1 VQNFPTRRKLRLPNW
16 YLNDSWIKLGENC
29 MLKGVLVGI
38 FLGILLVFVGVY
50 FYFSSGHAPVATKA
64 PEMPFEH
71 KFAHIAQD
79 AYLEKLPHLQP
90 AVPEDEKNFLEG
102 AKVYKDNCA
111 VCHGL
116 PGEPKTSIADG
127 MFPPPP
133 QLFRGTGVTDDETW
147 ETYWK
152 VSGGI
157 RMTGMPGFNDHLGET
172 KMWQVSV
179 LLKNAD
185 KISPA
190 VKAELTSSAA
200 TITTPPVQPLPLP
213 NAAPATT
220 VPPAY
225 TTTPPA
231 HN

>member
-1 VQNFPTRRKLRLPNW
+1 
-16 YLNDSWIKLGENC
+16 
-29 MLKGVLVGI
+29 MLKVLLGIVLGVLI
-38 FLGILLVFVGVY
+38 VFCGAY
-50 FYFSSGHAPVATKA
+50 FYFAMGMAPVVTKG

-71 KFAHIAQD
+71 HMAHMALH
-79 AYLEKLPHLQP
+79 AYLDKQPHP
-90 AVPEDEKNFLEG
+90 NPPIPVDEANLIEG

-116 PGEPKTSIADG
+116 PGEPKTAIADG
-127 MFPPPP
+127 MFPAPP
-133 QLFRGTGVTDDETW
+133 QLFHGTGVTDDEAW

-157 RMTGMPGFNDHLGET
+157 RMTGMPGFKGRLDDT

-190 VKAELTSSAA
+190 VKAELGTTAA
-200 TITTPPVQPLPLP
+200 PS
-213 NAAPATT
+213 NAAPA
-220 VPPAY
+220 PA
-225 TTTPPA
+225 TSAPATKTPPA
-231 HN
+231 HK

>member
-1 VQNFPTRRKLRLPNW
+1 MLR
-16 YLNDSWIKLGENC
+16 
-29 MLKGVLVGI
+29 GVL
-38 FLGILLVFVGVY
+38 LGILIGVLLIVAGTYYY
-50 FYFSSGHAPVATKA
+50 FAGGHAPVATKG

-71 KFAHIAQD
+71 RLAHIAQD
-79 AYLEKLPHLQP
+79 AYLNKLPHLQSP
-90 AVPEDEKNFLEG
+90 VAEDEKNFIEG
-102 AKVYKDNCA
+102 AKVYKENCA

-116 PGEPKTSIADG
+116 PGEPKTTIADG

-133 QLFRGTGVTDDETW
+133 QLFRGTGVTDDEAW

-157 RMTGMPGFNDHLGET
+157 RMTGMPAFADHLGET

-179 LLKNAD
+179 LVKNAD

-190 VKAELTSSAA
+190 VKAELASAA
-200 TITTPPVQPLPLP
+200 GTSALPQAAAPTAMTPAPAAATPPP
-213 NAAPATT
+213 
-220 VPPAY
+220 
-225 TTTPPA
+225 

>member
-1 VQNFPTRRKLRLPNW
+1 
-16 YLNDSWIKLGENC
+16 
-29 MLKGVLVGI
+29 MLKGIVVGI
-38 FLGILLVFVGVY
+38 LLGVLLVFVGGY
-50 FYFSSGHAPVATKA
+50 FYFASGQAPVATKG

-71 KFAHIAQD
+71 KLAHIALD
-79 AYLEKLPHLQP
+79 AYLNKLPHPNP
-90 AVPEDEKNFLEG
+90 AVPADEANFLEG
-102 AKVYKDNCA
+102 AKVYKENCA

-116 PGEPKTSIADG
+116 PGEPKTTIAEG

-133 QLFRGTGVTDDETW
+133 QLFRGTGVTDDEVW

-157 RMTGMPGFNDHLGET
+157 RMTGMPGFSERLGET

-190 VKAELTSSAA
+190 VKAELTSAPTPVPVA
-200 TITTPPVQPLPLP
+200 TAPAPAP
-213 NAAPATT
+213 APAT
-220 VPPAY
+220 PAQK
-225 TTTPPA
+225 
-231 HN
+231 

>member
-1 VQNFPTRRKLRLPNW
+1 MLR
-16 YLNDSWIKLGENC
+16 
-29 MLKGVLVGI
+29 GVL
-38 FLGILLVFVGVY
+38 LGILLGILLIVAGTYYY
-50 FYFSSGHAPVATKA
+50 FAGGHAPVATKA

-71 KFAHIAQD
+71 RLAHIAQD
-79 AYLEKLPHLQP
+79 AYLNKLPHLQSP
-90 AVPEDEKNFLEG
+90 VPEDETNFLAG

-111 VCHGL
+111 MCHGL
-116 PGEPKTSIADG
+116 PGEPKTTIADG

-157 RMTGMPGFNDHLGET
+157 RMTGMPAFSEHLGET

-190 VKAELTSSAA
+190 VKAELASTPA
-200 TITTPPVQPLPLP
+200 TQTPATPPVALQAP
-213 NAAPATT
+213 AAPA
-220 VPPAY
+220 
-225 TTTPPA
+225 

>member
-1 VQNFPTRRKLRLPNW
+1 
-16 YLNDSWIKLGENC
+16 
-29 MLKGVLVGI
+29 MLKGILVGI
-38 FLGILLVFVGVY
+38 LLGFVFVFLGIY
-50 FYFSSGHAPVATKA
+50 FYFSSGRAPVATKS

-71 KFAHIAQD
+71 KLAHIAQD
-79 AYLEKLPHLQP
+79 AYLDKLPHLQSP
-90 AVPEDEKNFLEG
+90 VAEDEANFLAG
-102 AKVYKDNCA
+102 AKVYKENCA

-116 PGEPKTSIADG
+116 PGEPKTAIANG

-133 QLFRGTGVTDDETW
+133 QLFRGTGVTDDEAW

-157 RMTGMPGFNDHLGET
+157 RMTGMPGFNEHLGET

-185 KISPA
+185 KISPT
-190 VKAELTSSAA
+190 VKAELTGEPATSSPTPTSTPAASAPAPAA
-200 TITTPPVQPLPLP
+200 TP
-213 NAAPATT
+213 AAP
-220 VPPAY
+220 
-225 TTTPPA
+225 

>member
-1 VQNFPTRRKLRLPNW
+1 
-16 YLNDSWIKLGENC
+16 
-29 MLKGVLVGI
+29 MLKGIVVGI
-38 FLGILLVFVGVY
+38 LLGVLLVFVGGY
-50 FYFSSGHAPVATKA
+50 FYFASGQAPVATKG

-71 KFAHIAQD
+71 KLAHIALD
-79 AYLEKLPHLQP
+79 AYLNKLPHPNP
-90 AVPEDEKNFLEG
+90 AVPADEANFLEG
-102 AKVYKDNCA
+102 AKVYKENCA

-116 PGEPKTSIADG
+116 PGEPKTTIAEG

-133 QLFRGTGVTDDETW
+133 QLFRGTGVTDDEVW

-157 RMTGMPGFNDHLGET
+157 RMTGMPGFSERLGET

-190 VKAELTSSAA
+190 VKAELTSAPTTVPVATAPAASAPA
-200 TITTPPVQPLPLP
+200 P
-213 NAAPATT
+213 APAT
-220 VPPAY
+220 PA
-225 TTTPPA
+225 PK
-231 HN
+231 